1 MDHTLS
7 QFADKVMELI
17 PVIMREYVKHQVDE
31 FDKLKITM
39 PQFFV
44 LELVNRQGEAKMS
57 DLAKFVNVTTAA
69 MTGIVERLFKNGY
82 VLRVAE
88 PEDRRIIKI
97 RLTPKGAKVVRDM
110 TQKRKDITI
119 NMFGAIT
126 QEEREEYLKIL
137 TRVHEH
143 LKDGKGDAEN

>member
-7 QFADKVMELI
+7 QFADKVTELM
-17 PVIMREYVKHQVDE
+17 PVIMKEYVKHQVDE
-31 FDKLKITM
+31 FEKLKITL

-82 VLRVAE
+82 VLRVDE
-88 PEDRRIIKI
+88 PDDRRIIKI
-97 RLTPKGAKVVRDM
+97 KLTSKGAKMVKDM
-110 TQKRKDITI
+110 IQKRKDITI
-119 NMFGAIT
+119 KMFGSIT
-126 QEEREEYLKIL
+126 QEEREEYLNIL
-137 TRVHEH
+137 THVHDH
-143 LKDGKGDAEN
+143 LKDA

>member
-1 MDHTLS
+1 MDHTIS
-7 QFADKVMELI
+7 QFADKVTELM
-17 PVIMREYVKHQVDE
+17 PVIMKEYVKHQVDE
-31 FDKLKITM
+31 FEKLKITM

-82 VLRVAE
+82 VLRIDE
-88 PEDRRIIKI
+88 PDDRRIIKI
-97 RLTPKGAKVVRDM
+97 KLTPKGAKVVKDM

-119 NMFGAIT
+119 KMFGSIT
-126 QEEREEYLKIL
+126 HEEREEYLKIL
-137 TRVHEH
+137 THVHDH
-143 LKDGKGDAEN
+143 LKDA

>member
-1 MDHTLS
+1 MEHTLS
-7 QFADKVMELI
+7 QFADKVTELM
-17 PVIMREYVKHQVDE
+17 PVIMKEYVKHQVDE
-31 FDKLKITM
+31 FEKLKITL

-82 VLRVAE
+82 VLRIDE
-88 PEDRRIIKI
+88 PDDRRIIKI
-97 RLTPKGAKVVRDM
+97 KLTPKGAKVVRDM
-110 TQKRKDITI
+110 IQKRKDITI
-119 NMFGAIT
+119 KMFGSIT

-137 TRVHEH
+137 THVHDH
-143 LKDGKGDAEN
+143 LKDA

>member
-1 MDHTLS
+1 MADHDIS
-7 QFADKVMELI
+7 QFADKVMELM
-17 PVIMREYVKHQVDE
+17 PVIAKEYVKHQVDE
-31 FDKLKITM
+31 FEKLKITM

-69 MTGIVERLFKNGY
+69 MTGIVQRLFKNGY
-82 VLRVAE
+82 VLRVDE

-97 RLTPKGAKVVRDM
+97 KLTSKGAKMVKEM
-110 TQKRKDITI
+110 MQKRKEITI
-119 NMFGAIT
+119 KMFGSIS

-137 TRVHEH
+137 MHVHEH
-143 LKDGKGDAEN
+143 LKEA

>member
-1 MDHTLS
+1 MADHDIS
-7 QFADKVMELI
+7 RFADKVTELI

-44 LELVNRQGEAKMS
+44 LDLVGRQGEAKMS
-57 DLAKFVNVTTAA
+57 DLAKFINVTTAA
-69 MTGIVERLFKNGY
+69 MTGIVERLVKNGY
-82 VLRVAE
+82 VLRAYE

-97 RLTPKGAKVVRDM
+97 KLTPKGAKVLKDM
-110 TQKRKDITI
+110 IQKRKEITI
-119 NMFGAIT
+119 KIFGSIS

-137 TRVHEH
+137 THVHEH
-143 LKDGKGDAEN
+143 LNES

>member
-7 QFADKVMELI
+7 QFADKVTELM
-17 PVIMREYVKHQVDE
+17 PVIMKEYVKHQVDE
-31 FDKLKITM
+31 FEKLKITL

-82 VLRVAE
+82 VLRIDE
-88 PEDRRIIKI
+88 PDDRRIIKI
-97 RLTPKGAKVVRDM
+97 KLTPKGAKVVKDM
-110 TQKRKDITI
+110 IQKRKDITI
-119 NMFGAIT
+119 KMFGSIT

-137 TRVHEH
+137 THVHEH
-143 LKDGKGDAEN
+143 LKDA

>member
-1 MDHTLS
+1 MMAEHDIS

-69 MTGIVERLFKNGY
+69 MTGIVGRLFKNGY
-82 VLRVAE
+82 VLRASE
-88 PEDRRIIKI
+88 PGDRRIINIK
-97 RLTPKGAKVVRDM
+97 LTAKGAKVVKDM
-110 TQKRKDITI
+110 MQRRKDITI
-119 NMFGAIT
+119 RMFGSISP
-126 QEEREEYLKIL
+126 EEREEYLNIL
-137 TRVHEH
+137 THVHEH
-143 LKDGKGDAEN
+143 MKES